1 MKKKYNKGLYKAT
14 RFTGKVVRNK
24 TKKNP
29 MESVG
34 KIPAFI
40 YEKTVD
46 KVLDRAS
53 FNTVKAMGYRRGDNP
68 VLGSL
73 CYTATRIIF
82 GFLAFGLFAFIIRLI

>member
-1 MKKKYNKGLYKAT
+1 
-14 RFTGKVVRNK
+14 
-24 TKKNP
+24 

-82 GFLAFGLFAFIIRLI
+82 GFLAFGLFAFIIRLF

>member
-14 RFTGKVVRNK
+14 RFTGKVVRSK
-24 TKKNP
+24 AKKNP

-34 KIPAFI
+34 RIPDFI

-46 KVLDRAS
+46 KALDRAS

-68 VLGSL
+68 VLGSI
-73 CYTATRIIF
+73 CYTATRILF
-82 GFLAFGLFAFIIRLI
+82 GLLAFGLVTFIIRLF